1 MSDRVASVQS
11 FVLTLPRDEPYLGPL
26 RPGETVNAKGYF
38 VHRGNRTVYPTFDRS
53 VLVRVTSSDGA
64 EGWGETYGLVAP
76 RATTEIIDDLLGDFV
91 VGRDPFDAAA
101 IHDDLYALMRVRGY
115 TGGFYLDALAAVDIA
130 LWDLAGR
137 LSGRPLADL
146 LGGRRRRSIPAYVS
160 GLPAA
165 TLAERLAIASRWCA
179 RGFDAVKFAGAVADR
194 GPVAELAALRRELG
208 ASVRIGVDL
217 HWRYQPAEA
226 IRVIRDLEPYD
237 PWFAEAPVAP
247 EEVAAQAAVARAVRT
262 PIALG
267 EEWRTAY
274 DAKLRFERGCPAI
287 VQPEMGHTGPT
298 EFLRIAALA
307 EAGRIAVMPHAT
319 IGVGIFLAA
328 SLHAAAAIGAV
339 ASHEFQHSILH
350 RHRGLLDGP
359 LGVCRRRL
367 LAAAGA
373 RARRPSERRSTAD
386 DRTIAVRR
394 SSMLVLEDVGVLP
407 RGVAD
412 LKRAGNPGQLTRA
425 GVRNDRHRQ
434 RSLASLHQTVVLKD
448 ERARRAADQAGEVLD
463 SNISGRARGGR
474 EGRHHLGLG
483 RADHVSRKLLADHGP
498 VELDAVL
505 LQERRLGLH
514 GDVECSASGRH
525 AWSPWSS

>member
-1 MSDRVASVQS
+1 MSDRVGDRVACVQS

-38 VHRGNRTVYPTFDRS
+38 VRRGNRTVYPTVDRS
-53 VLVRVTSSDGA
+53 VLVRVTSSAGA

-76 RATTEIIDDLLGDFV
+76 GATTAIIDDLLSEFV

-101 IHDDLYALMRVRGY
+101 IHDDLYDMMRVRGY

-146 LGGRRRRSIPAYVS
+146 LGGRRRTSIPAYVS

-165 TLAERLAIASRWCA
+165 TLAERAAIASRWCA

-237 PWFAEAPVAP
+237 PWFAEAP
-247 EEVAAQAAVARAVRT
+247 VARAVRT

-350 RHRGLLDGP
+350 RHRGLLDGTLTCAGGAYSLP
-359 LGVCRRRL
+359 PGAGLGVRPS
-367 LAAAGA
+367 AE
-373 RARRPSERRSTAD
+373 ARRM
-386 DRTIAVRR
+386 I
-394 SSMLVLEDVGVLP
+394 
-407 RGVAD
+407 
-412 LKRAGNPGQLTRA
+412 
-425 GVRNDRHRQ
+425 
-434 RSLASLHQTVVLKD
+434 
-448 ERARRAADQAGEVLD
+448 
-463 SNISGRARGGR
+463 
-474 EGRHHLGLG
+474 GL
-483 RADHVSRKLLADHGP
+483 
-498 VELDAVL
+498 
-505 LQERRLGLH
+505 
-514 GDVECSASGRH
+514 
-525 AWSPWSS
+525 SP

>member
-1 MSDRVASVQS
+1 MSDRVAGVQS

-38 VHRGNRTVYPTFDRS
+38 VRRGNRTVYPTVDRS
-53 VLVRVTSSDGA
+53 VLVRVMSSAGA

-76 RATTEIIDDLLGDFV
+76 GATTAIIDDLLSEFV

-146 LGGRRRRSIPAYVS
+146 LGGRRRTSIPAYVS

-165 TLAERLAIASRWCA
+165 TLAERAAIASRWCA

-307 EAGRIAVMPHAT
+307 DAERITVMPHAT

-328 SLHAAAAIGAV
+328 SLHAAAAIDAV
-339 ASHEFQHSILH
+339 GSHEFQHSILL
-350 RHRGLLDGP
+350 RHRRLLDGP
-359 LGVCRRRL
+359 LEC
-367 LAAAGA
+367 AGGA
-373 RARRPSERRSTAD
+373 YS
-386 DRTIAVRR
+386 
-394 SSMLVLEDVGVLP
+394 LP
-407 RGVAD
+407 
-412 LKRAGNPGQLTRA
+412 PGPGL
-425 GVRNDRHRQ
+425 GVRPG
-434 RSLASLHQTVVLKD
+434 V
-448 ERARRAADQAGEVLD
+448 EV
-463 SNISGRARGGR
+463 R
-474 EGRHHLGLG
+474 EMLGL
-483 RADHVSRKLLADHGP
+483 
-498 VELDAVL
+498 
-505 LQERRLGLH
+505 
-514 GDVECSASGRH
+514 
-525 AWSPWSS
+525 SP